1 MRSNHRPNPA
11 SPRPARLVGHFF
23 RPLFGESHDPYP
35 QGSYRSGCH
44 RDRRH
49 HQRSPG
55 QTLCNP
61 AMCFDRIASNGKE
74 ERNDRPS

>member
-23 RPLFGESHDPYP
+23 RPLFGEPHDPIP
-35 QGSYRSGCH
+35 AKAVIDLAVTVH
-44 RDRRH
+44 RRH

-61 AMCFDRIASNGKE
+61 AMCF
-74 ERNDRPS
+74 